1 VQSRM
6 DNPEALSTLSTQD
19 IGQINNRESREAI
32 KNGQCRDTGN
42 IEYAS
47 HRTNKSLIFICPVSC
62 VLNVDITS
70 GLSIFGRPL
79 GFL

>member
-1 VQSRM
+1 M

-19 IGQINNRESREAI
+19 IGQINNRENREAI

-47 HRTNKSLIFICPVSC
+47 HRTNKRSRKPNGQSRMD
-62 VLNVDITS
+62 N
-70 GLSIFGRPL
+70 P
-79 GFL
+79 